1 MFTRARQIAS
11 YNWPL
16 YLVALLG
23 ALAGGAAAASPAL
36 PYPVR
41 IAGAVGAAAAV
52 WLAFASFT
60 AFYLMFDHSELHSGR
75 WLAPLLPHS
84 PGRWVQISAGLE
96 ETTLPFTQVF
106 PGVPGRSL
114 ALHDPSM
121 TAPALNRA
129 RSPEP
134 VATEPSAC
142 EQTSPAALP
151 VEDGWADV
159 ACVVLAAHEVRD
171 VHAREAFYRE
181 LARITAAEGRVAVV
195 EHLRDL
201 AAALAFG
208 PGLFHFYPRREWLR
222 LGDQAGLT
230 LEREKGITPW
240 VRVFV
245 YRRAS

>member
-1 MFTRARQIAS
+1 MFTRARQIAR

-16 YLVALLG
+16 YLVAALG

-41 IAGAVGAAAAV
+41 ITGGLGAAAAV
-52 WLAFASFT
+52 WLACSSFT

-75 WLAPLLPHS
+75 WLAPLLPRS
-84 PGRWVQISAGLE
+84 PNRWVQISAGLD
-96 ETTLPFTQVF
+96 ETTLPFTKVF
-106 PGVPGRSL
+106 AGVEGRSL
-114 ALHDPSM
+114 AIHDPSM

-129 RSPEP
+129 RGQDAPASPES
-134 VATEPSAC
+134 VSPSG
-142 EQTSPAALP
+142 LP
-151 VEDGWADV
+151 IDSGWADV

-171 VHAREAFYRE
+171 VAAREAFYRE
-181 LARITAAEGRVAVV
+181 LARITSADGRVVVV

-208 PGLFHFYPRREWLR
+208 PGLFHFYPRSEWIR
-222 LGDQAGLT
+222 LGKLANLE
-230 LEREKGITPW
+230 LEREHSITPW

-245 YRRAS
+245 YRRQA